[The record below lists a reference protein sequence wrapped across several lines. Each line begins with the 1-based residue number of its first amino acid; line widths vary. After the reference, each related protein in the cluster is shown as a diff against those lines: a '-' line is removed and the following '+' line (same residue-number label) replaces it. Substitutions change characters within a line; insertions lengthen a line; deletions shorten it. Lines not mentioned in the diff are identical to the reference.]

1 MMGVTGVRRWV
12 VGKQVLWV
20 AIGVLALVVLGMV
33 VLKVAAALIKVLLTA
48 LVVLALVG
56 GAIYLLG
63 RARSAL
69 GGRRSREIR

>member
-1 MMGVTGVRRWV
+1 

-20 AIGVLALVVLGMV
+20 AIGVLALVVVGMV
-33 VLKVAAALIKVLLTA
+33 VLKVAAALVKFLFTA

-63 RARSAL
+63 RARNAL
-69 GGRRSREIR
+69 RGGRSREIR